1 MDINNE
7 RECNEDLIRERR
19 KCNFNIEELTNI
31 VDGGEERTTRRREIQ
46 RQLINDPEFSDE
58 IPQDY
63 MSHEDRYSN
72 ELRKS
77 THLMQKLA
85 DQESSVHA
93 INQDIGA
100 LTGILKDGNPLMVH
114 LSMFIPAIL
123 GQANSEQQ
131 EKWLGRSL
139 RNEIIGTYAQTELGH
154 GTFVRGLETRATYD
168 PTVEEFVLHTPTITA
183 TKWWPG
189 GLGKTSNYC
198 VVMAQLYTQGRCY
211 GPHPF
216 IVQLRD
222 EETHRSLPGITLG
235 EIGPRLGLNS
245 NDNGFL
251 KFENHRI
258 PRTNMLMKHSQVLKD
273 GTYVKPLHNK
283 LSYGTMMLVRVGI
296 VGACSRSLQYAVT
309 IATRYSAVRHQ
320 SEIVPGQP
328 EPQIL
333 DYQTQQYK
341 LIPQIASVFAI
352 IFSARSL
359 SKIQSS
365 VTAKLNDGN
374 TDLLPELHSLS
385 SGLKALSTSD
395 ASWGVEVCRLACG
408 GHGYLASSNLP
419 RTYTGTTCAITYE
432 GENTVL
438 LLQVARYLIKSYRSA
453 GKEAGASSVSYLAD
467 QTSLSSSSSSFSNK
481 ALVQAFKLS
490 ALSLVAEAEAR
501 LQKLCDMG
509 QEFHHAWNYCSVL
522 LLKCAQ
528 AHTRYYICEKYEQTV
543 DSLKVSEGVKNVL
556 QSLCRLYL
564 IYHITLTHGDF
575 LKCGALTP
583 GNIAVLEGE
592 MCDLLAVLRP
602 QAVSIVDAFDIPDD
616 LLGSTLGCWD
626 GNVYQRLY
634 DEALK
639 SPLNKTDVPDA
650 YYKYLRPLM
659 KSSL

>member
-1 MDINNE
+1 MDKNNE

-31 VDGGEERTTRRREIQ
+31 VDGGKARTARRREIQ
-46 RQLINDPEFSDE
+46 RLLINDPEFLDE

-77 THLMQKLA
+77 AHLMQKLA
-85 DQESSVHA
+85 DQESGHD
-93 INQDIGA
+93 IHQDIGA

-168 PTVEEFVLHTPTITA
+168 PQFEEFVLHTPTITA

-189 GLGKTSNYC
+189 GFPNFC
-198 VVMAQLYTQGRCY
+198 VS
-211 GPHPF
+211 
-216 IVQLRD
+216 I
-222 EETHRSLPGITLG
+222 GITLG

-273 GTYVKPLHNK
+273 GIYVKPLHNK

-341 LIPQIASVFAI
+341 VIPQIASVFAL

-365 VTAKLNDGN
+365 VTAKLKDGN

-385 SGLKALSTSD
+385 SGLKALSSSD

-438 LLQVARYLIKSYRSA
+438 LLQVARYLIKSYRSI
-453 GKEAGASSVSYLAD
+453 GKETGASSVSYLAD
-467 QTSLSSSSSSFSNK
+467 QTSLASSSSSFSNK

-509 QEFHHAWNYCSVL
+509 QEFYHAWNYCSVL
-522 LLKCAQ
+522 LLKCAE

-543 DSLKVSEGVKNVL
+543 DSLKASEGVKNVL

-583 GNIAVLEGE
+583 RNIAVLEGE

-602 QAVSIVDAFDIPDD
+602 QAVSIVDAFDIPDE

-650 YYKYLRPLM
+650 YYKYLLPLM

>member
-1 MDINNE
+1 MDKNNE

-31 VDGGEERTTRRREIQ
+31 VDGGKARTARRREIQ
-46 RQLINDPEFSDE
+46 RLLINDPEFLDE

-77 THLMQKLA
+77 AHLMQKLA
-85 DQESSVHA
+85 DQESGHD
-93 INQDIGA
+93 IHQDIGA

-189 GLGKTSNYC
+189 GLGKTCNYC

-273 GTYVKPLHNK
+273 GIYVKPLHNK

-341 LIPQIASVFAI
+341 VIPQIASVFAL

-365 VTAKLNDGN
+365 VTAKLKDGN

-385 SGLKALSTSD
+385 SGLKALSSSD

-438 LLQVARYLIKSYRSA
+438 LLQVARYLIKSYRSI
-453 GKEAGASSVSYLAD
+453 GKETGASSVSYLAD
-467 QTSLSSSSSSFSNK
+467 QTSLASSSSSFSNK

-509 QEFHHAWNYCSVL
+509 QEFYHAWNYCSVL
-522 LLKCAQ
+522 LLKCAE

-543 DSLKVSEGVKNVL
+543 DSLKASEGVKNVL

-583 GNIAVLEGE
+583 RNIAVLEGE

-602 QAVSIVDAFDIPDD
+602 QAVSIVDAFDIPDE

-650 YYKYLRPLM
+650 YYKYLLPLM

>member
-1 MDINNE
+1 
-7 RECNEDLIRERR
+7 
-19 KCNFNIEELTNI
+19 
-31 VDGGEERTTRRREIQ
+31 
-46 RQLINDPEFSDE
+46 
-58 IPQDY
+58 
-63 MSHEDRYSN
+63 
-72 ELRKS
+72 
-77 THLMQKLA
+77 
-85 DQESSVHA
+85 
-93 INQDIGA
+93 
-100 LTGILKDGNPLMVH
+100 
-114 LSMFIPAIL
+114 
-123 GQANSEQQ
+123 
-131 EKWLGRSL
+131 
-139 RNEIIGTYAQTELGH
+139 
-154 GTFVRGLETRATYD
+154 
-168 PTVEEFVLHTPTITA
+168 
-183 TKWWPG
+183 
-189 GLGKTSNYC
+189 
-198 VVMAQLYTQGRCY
+198 MAQLYTQGRCY

-341 LIPQIASVFAI
+341 VIPQIASVFAL

-365 VTAKLNDGN
+365 VTAKLKDGN

-385 SGLKALSTSD
+385 SGLKALSSSD

-438 LLQVARYLIKSYRSA
+438 LLQVARYLIKSYRSI
-453 GKEAGASSVSYLAD
+453 GKETGASSVSYLAD
-467 QTSLSSSSSSFSNK
+467 QTSLASSSSSFSNK
-481 ALVQAFKLS
+481 GTYTILHL
-490 ALSLVAEAEAR
+490 
-501 LQKLCDMG
+501 
-509 QEFHHAWNYCSVL
+509 
-522 LLKCAQ
+522 
-528 AHTRYYICEKYEQTV
+528 
-543 DSLKVSEGVKNVL
+543 
-556 QSLCRLYL
+556 
-564 IYHITLTHGDF
+564 
-575 LKCGALTP
+575 
-583 GNIAVLEGE
+583 
-592 MCDLLAVLRP
+592 
-602 QAVSIVDAFDIPDD
+602 
-616 LLGSTLGCWD
+616 
-626 GNVYQRLY
+626 
-634 DEALK
+634 
-639 SPLNKTDVPDA
+639 
-650 YYKYLRPLM
+650 
-659 KSSL
+659 